1 MPAQRLPCRDSDRD
15 SLGLRSLLVADAA
28 GGCGGGRVVTRTIVA
43 VHQETTTSCNGE
55 CNGCSD
61 EEEDVHD
68 GEDGCW
74 VAYGRRG
81 MMRRLPPPLPS
92 LRGAMRRT
100 RTKDGRLVVT
110 EEPAGAR
117 RRHEYIRARRRGG
130 RVTMQLVESKDFYPC
145 SSPAEEEEDD
155 DIISVPQA
163 MSDTSTT
170 TAAAAAVGECDR
182 GHMQKAPATAP
193 PPPSPPSIGCFEDV
207 VKYHSIGS
215 TSLHQIVRLR
225 MVH

>member
-1 MPAQRLPCRDSDRD
+1 MPAQRLPCRARDRD

-28 GGCGGGRVVTRTIVA
+28 GYGRGRVVTRTIVA
-43 VHQETTTSCNGE
+43 VHQETTTSCKGDQ
-55 CNGCSD
+55 CNGCSDDD

-100 RTKDGRLVVT
+100 CTKDGRLVVT
-110 EEPAGAR
+110 EAPAGAR

-145 SSPAEEEEDD
+145 PSPAEEDDDDD
-155 DIISVPQA
+155 DIVNVTQA
-163 MSDTSTT
+163 VSDTST
-170 TAAAAAVGECDR
+170 AAATVGECDP